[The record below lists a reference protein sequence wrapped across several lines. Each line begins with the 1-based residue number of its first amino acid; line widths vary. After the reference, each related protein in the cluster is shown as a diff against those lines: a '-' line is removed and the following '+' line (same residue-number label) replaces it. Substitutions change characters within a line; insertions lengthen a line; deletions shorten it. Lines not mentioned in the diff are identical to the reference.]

1 MLMPGT
7 QIPTPHGTLPAM
19 ADTVTLL
26 TVPLSQG
33 PAIQNYIKQT
43 VKEWNLDR
51 DLYLDT
57 RVVAAQWQ
65 EAAGEWKITV
75 ENEGKQR
82 EEYCD
87 ILISGQGVLV

>member
-1 MLMPGT
+1 MPRT
-7 QIPTPHGTLPAM
+7 QTHTPYRGQLAM
-19 ADTVTLL
+19 AEAVTLL
-26 TVPLSQG
+26 TPQISQG

-82 EEYCD
+82 EEFCD

>member
-1 MLMPGT
+1 MPGT
-7 QIPTPHGTLPAM
+7 QIPSPGRPLLAM
-19 ADTVTLL
+19 AE
-26 TVPLSQG
+26 TVPLLTPQFSQG

-51 DLYLDT
+51 DIYLDT

-65 EAAGEWKITV
+65 EAAGEWKVTV

>member
-1 MLMPGT
+1 M
-7 QIPTPHGTLPAM
+7 
-19 ADTVTLL
+19 TLL
-26 TVPLSQG
+26 TLRISQG

-57 RVVAAQWQ
+57 RVVGAQWQ
-65 EAAGEWKITV
+65 ETAGEWKVTV
-75 ENEGKQR
+75 ENEGQTR
-82 EEYCD
+82 DEYCD